1 MVRFRFDASLGRKSR
16 QFPAFDRPDHVRR
29 WDLESLARPSSPSQ
43 RLAPASV
50 HTVSSSFLLV
60 GSFEREKSH
69 LSCARVSLLSA
80 SYKKSRSAL
89 SSKMASTRT
98 GLRQLTSLMGA
109 SSLSSARAATA
120 SSMPARLMP
129 LSSRSLSTTI
139 STREAAVAAQTKTN
153 TPGASISP
161 AGAAGAVA
169 IDPMTG
175 EATGLPNLDASSVL
189 YEVNSAAPTP
199 PPNASLVFGQS
210 FAPHMLT
217 VSWTSTTGWAAPRI
231 HPYAPFSLDPS
242 SVIFHYAPTLFEG
255 MKAYKD
261 VNGRVRLFRPD
272 MNMKRMNSSAAALA
286 LPQFNG
292 VELTKLI
299 KQLVAIDANW
309 VPSAPGYSLYVRPTL
324 IGTQA
329 ALGVA
334 PSSEALLFV
343 ISSPVGPYYRTG
355 FKPVALEADPTRVRA
370 WPGGH
375 GQYKLGANYAPGIR
389 SQMSAATRG
398 YQQNLWL
405 FRNRLAGDENEEDWL
420 TEVGTMNMF
429 VALTRKD
436 GVTELVTPPLNGMI
450 LPGVTRDSILALTR
464 DHAAGKS
471 AFPLE
476 GMPSPDK
483 FVVSEREINMREIIE
498 ARDEGRLLEMFGAGT
513 AAVVSPVC
521 RLGYLDEQIE
531 IPVGKDG
538 CGPVAKAMLDAITKI
553 QIGQVD
559 HPWSVPID
567 EFDPS
572 VLKRT
577 I

>member
-1 MVRFRFDASLGRKSR
+1 MA
-16 QFPAFDRPDHVRR
+16 
-29 WDLESLARPSSPSQ
+29 
-43 RLAPASV
+43 
-50 HTVSSSFLLV
+50 TN
-60 GSFEREKSH
+60 
-69 LSCARVSLLSA
+69 
-80 SYKKSRSAL
+80 
-89 SSKMASTRT
+89 ASTRS
-98 GLRQLTSLMGA
+98 GLRTL
-109 SSLSSARAATA
+109 SSLIGAARTAPTSA
-120 SSMPARLMP
+120 SLPARL
-129 LSSRSLSTTI
+129 LSQRRSLST
-139 STREAAVAAQTKTN
+139 SPLSAREAVAAQTKTN
-153 TPGASISP
+153 SPGASISP
-161 AGAAGAVA
+161 SGVAGAVV

-175 EATGLPNLDASSVL
+175 EATGLPNLDAASTL

-217 VSWTSTTGWAAPRI
+217 VPWTSTTGWAAPRI

-272 MNMKRMNSSAAALA
+272 MNMKRMNSSAAALT

-292 VELTKLI
+292 DELTKLI

-343 ISSPVGPYYRTG
+343 ISSPVGPYYKTG

-405 FRNRLAGDENEEDWL
+405 FRNRREGEEREEDWL

-429 VALTRKD
+429 VALARKD

-450 LPGVTRDSILALTR
+450 LPGVTRDSILNLTR
-464 DHAAGKS
+464 DYAAGKS
-471 AFPLE
+471 AFPIE
-476 GMPSPDK
+476 GLPDADK

-521 RLGYLDEQIE
+521 RLGYLDQQIE

-538 CGPVAKAMLDAITKI
+538 VGPVAKAMLDSITKI
-553 QIGQVD
+553 QIGQVE
-559 HPWSVPID
+559 HPWSVLID
-567 EFDPS
+567 EFDPA